1 MIRSPFRKAGFSQ
14 PKELKMTTRETS
26 STKHVARFAAAIAV
40 AYAATAMPSYAH
52 ILSMTGG
59 SLGAGLAHPLSG
71 LDHILA
77 MAGVGI
83 WAGQNTDSEPV
94 FRWLP
99 LGFVIGMIVG
109 AGLGIAGLPLP
120 FLEQGIAGSVVLL
133 GAIVALGSRVP
144 FAAAFALT
152 LAFGGL
158 HGFAHGQEL
167 PIASNALLY
176 GLGFVA
182 STVAL
187 HAAGFGVA
195 TFVARLS
202 WRTALR
208 VGGGG
213 IAAAGLA
220 MAFGMAGA

>member
-1 MIRSPFRKAGFSQ
+1 MNTIITRKI
-14 PKELKMTTRETS
+14 T
-26 STKHVARFAAAIAV
+26 RFATAVAV
-40 AYAATAMPSYAH
+40 AYAASTMPSYAH
-52 ILSMTGG
+52 FLHGAGG
-59 SLGAGLAHPLSG
+59 LGAGLSHPLSG

-83 WAGQNTDSEPV
+83 WAGQNADKEPV

-99 LGFVIGMIVG
+99 LGFVIGMIAG
-109 AGLGIAGLPLP
+109 AVIGMTGFPLP
-120 FLEQGIAGSVVLL
+120 FVEMGIAGSVAVL
-133 GAIVALGSRVP
+133 GAIVALGNRVP
-144 FAAAFALT
+144 FGAAFAMT
-152 LAFGGL
+152 VAFGGL

-176 GLGFVA
+176 GLGFVV
-182 STVAL
+182 STAVL
-187 HAAGFGVA
+187 HAIGFSLA

-213 IAAAGLA
+213 IAVAGVALA
-220 MAFGMAGA
+220 SSLAG

>member
-1 MIRSPFRKAGFSQ
+1 MMVNTIKS
-14 PKELKMTTRETS
+14 TRNMM
-26 STKHVARFAAAIAV
+26 RFATAVAV
-40 AYAATAMPSYAH
+40 AYAASTMPSYAH
-52 ILSMTGG
+52 ILPEAGG
-59 SLGAGLAHPLSG
+59 LGAGLSHPLSG

-83 WAGQNTDSEPV
+83 WAGQNADSQPL

-99 LGFVIGMIVG
+99 LGFVIGMI
-109 AGLGIAGLPLP
+109 AGSVFGMTGLSLPFVELGIT
-120 FLEQGIAGSVVLL
+120 GSVVLL

-144 FAAAFALT
+144 FGAALAMTAAF
-152 LAFGGL
+152 GSL

-167 PIASNALLY
+167 PIASNAFLY

-182 STVAL
+182 STVVL
-187 HAAGFGVA
+187 HAVGFSLA
-195 TFVARLS
+195 TIIARLS

-213 IAAAGLA
+213 IAAAGVA
-220 MAFGMAGA
+220 MAASLAG

>member
-1 MIRSPFRKAGFSQ
+1 MK
-14 PKELKMTTRETS
+14 
-26 STKHVARFAAAIAV
+26 TKRTNRTMHAARFAAGIAV
-40 AYAATAMPSYAH
+40 VYAATAMPSYAH
-52 ILSMTGG
+52 FLPVAGGLGDGLS
-59 SLGAGLAHPLSG
+59 HPLTG

-77 MAGVGI
+77 IAGVGI
-83 WAGQNTDSEPV
+83 WAGQNAGSEPV

-99 LGFVIGMIVG
+99 LGFVIGMIAG
-109 AGLGIAGLPLP
+109 AVLGMTGVSLHFVELGIT
-120 FLEQGIAGSVVLL
+120 GSVMLL

-144 FAAAFALT
+144 FPAAFALT
-152 LAFGGL
+152 VAFGGL

-167 PIASNALLY
+167 PIASNALIY

-187 HAAGFGVA
+187 LAAGFGVA
-195 TFVARLS
+195 VFVARLS
-202 WRTALR
+202 WRSALR

-220 MAFGMAGA
+220 IAFGMAGA